1 MRPESLEA
9 LLLDHALGQLS
20 PEVTELLANHLART
34 PEAAKQAEGLA
45 STLQIARQATALTL
59 EAPRRPLAL
68 ERLRRARVT
77 NRRRAIIGEL
87 VRLAAC
93 VLLGL
98 TLGWY
103 GNIVRKPT
111 MAPTSV
117 PLAAATV
124 SPPSSRVGTRGF
136 WSIANFEEAQRDRKA
151 VENRA
156 INRYRLNW
164 DSSSKMPQVEENL

>member
-9 LLLDHALGQLS
+9 LLLDHVLGQLS
-20 PEVTELLANHLART
+20 PEVTELLESHLART
-34 PEAAKQAEGLA
+34 PEAAKQADGLA
-45 STLQIARQATALTL
+45 STLRLARQAAALTL

-77 NRRRAIIGEL
+77 NRRRAVIGEL

-93 VLLGL
+93 VLIGL

-103 GNIVRKPT
+103 GQIVRKPT
-111 MAPTSV
+111 TAPTSV

-124 SPPSSRVGTRGF
+124 APSSSRDGTRGF
-136 WSIANFEEAQRDRKA
+136 WSIANFEEAQRDRRA
-151 VENRA
+151 VESRR
-156 INRYRLNW
+156 ISRYRLNW
-164 DSSSKMPQVEENL
+164 DSSLKMPQVEENL

>member
-20 PEVTELLANHLART
+20 PEVAELLANHLARA
-34 PEAAKQAEGLA
+34 PEAAKQADELA
-45 STLQIARQATALTL
+45 STLRMARQATALTL

-77 NRRRAIIGEL
+77 NHRRAIIGEL

-103 GNIVRKPT
+103 SHIVRKPT
-111 MAPTSV
+111 LAPTSV
-117 PLAAATV
+117 SLAAAKV
-124 SPPSSRVGTRGF
+124 AQPSSQEGARGF
-136 WSIANFEEAQRDRKA
+136 WSIANFEEAQRDRRA
-151 VENRA
+151 VESRT
-156 INRYRLNW
+156 IRRYRLNW
-164 DSSSKMPQVEENL
+164 DSSLIMPHVEEDL